1 MLLYIWIIFIIMMV
15 LILAPLFHSDLFDV
29 DSRYKYFKY
38 VSAILLLWCIISF
51 SRYIVTDP

>member
-38 VSAILLLWCIISF
+38 VSAIGS
-51 SRYIVTDP
+51 V